1 MNPDLDALATRL
13 YVTVDDLLIDHP
25 EWAPERP
32 AIGIAPQLSDAE
44 LITLAVIQA
53 LLGFTSEARFIRH
66 ARTHLRS
73 LFPYVP
79 QRPAYNKRLRHAAA
93 TMQHLIEVIARDCPV
108 LARRSLVGRLHTRR
122 VRPLTRNGEAFRH
135 GRLRQLR
142 LLRVAFPVL
151 LGGCASI

>member
-32 AIGIAPQLSDAE
+32 TVGIAPQLSDAE

-66 ARTHLRS
+66 AHTHLTS
-73 LFPYVP
+73 LFPYLP
-79 QRPAYNKRLRHAAA
+79 QRPAYNKCLRRAGPM
-93 TMQHLIEVIARDCPV
+93 MQHVIDVIAP
-108 LARRSLVGRLHTRR
+108 
-122 VRPLTRNGEAFRH
+122 
-135 GRLRQLR
+135 
-142 LLRVAFPVL
+142 
-151 LGGCASI
+151 